1 MGLSPTPMTHGS
13 ASPPCHPGR
22 SVFPS
27 PVGDHSFP
35 MSSSQRGGGFSAHAH
50 PPLQHAVDS
59 MRETIVSCP
68 PASGPVS
75 WGGTR
80 TVPALTE
87 SPFAP
92 PRCDLG
98 RRRVARSLGQRYP
111 TLIAPTGSC
120 VRPRSAL
127 ALGFRPEA
135 QSSPVAVSPGW
146 KEVFPGV
153 ISANLSS
160 DVWPPTP
167 AALMVLVLVS
177 SHEASAFPNSS
188 VGRHLARV
196 PAQQLHAGVSF
207 RGCRHFLDVQT
218 MPIRLLPS
226 MIESMIAKSC
236 SWIFINATIFRSLT
250 RFQSSSGFS
259 RMTKPA
265 HGTC

>member
-1 MGLSPTPMTHGS
+1 MRGHRKDGRDRNTARFVLGFSGYSIGFPMGLSPTPMTHGS

-35 MSSSQRGGGFSAHAH
+35 MSSSQRGGGFSAHSH
-50 PPLQHAVDS
+50 PPLTHAVDS
-59 MRETIVSCP
+59 MLETIVSCP

-127 ALGFRPEA
+127 ALGFRSEA

-218 MPIRLLPS
+218 SEYARHPG
-226 MIESMIAKSC
+226 C
-236 SWIFINATIFRSLT
+236 SDRRIFFYPR
-250 RFQSSSGFS
+250 
-259 RMTKPA
+259 PP
-265 HGTC
+265 